1 MAREELRS
9 VLSQLSLHP
18 ESNSRGSWA
27 GTSEFGHLQLRL
39 QLAKRNYGDSS
50 DGYEFAA
57 DLQRSEGK
65 LAAGA
70 RLFSLLTHDEL
81 EEHRAIQN
89 QVIAKLPLDEASLES
104 LPPKWQA
111 DRLARVAPRL
121 APYPP
126 TLNLDLWFRYLDEED
141 VRRWMKFI
149 GRVLPGAFGRL
160 VPIARERGRAR
171 PTSKAELLAEYGD
184 PLADERDVRDADEAM
199 RRLLG

>member
-1 MAREELRS
+1 
-9 VLSQLSLHP
+9 LSK
-18 ESNSRGSWA
+18 W
-27 GTSEFGHLQLRL
+27 
-39 QLAKRNYGDSS
+39 NYSDSA

-57 DLQRSEGK
+57 DLQRDQDK

-70 RLFSLLTHDEL
+70 RLFDLLTSEER

-89 QVIAKLPLDEASLES
+89 QVIAKLPLDEADLEGLS
-104 LPPKWQA
+104 PEWQA

-126 TLNLDLWFRYLDEED
+126 TLNDLWFRYLDEED

-149 GRVLPGAFGRL
+149 GRVLPGAFDRL
-160 VPIARERGRAR
+160 VLVARAGRRAQ
-171 PTSKAELLAEYGD
+171 PASEAKLLAEFGD